1 MIGGVTADPL
11 ADLGAQY
18 KDAKERHTRA
28 VRAVKRAADRRA
40 AEAATMDEL
49 REPLRQAIIAAAK
62 AGRAPKVICELTG
75 YGPERVRQI
84 LRAAGVEPFERD
96 QSPT

>member
-1 MIGGVTADPL
+1 MADDPL
-11 ADLGAQY
+11 ADIGARL
-18 KDAKERHTRA
+18 KDVKQRHDAAVKA
-28 VRAVKRAADRRA
+28 VRRADHKRAALAVELDA
-40 AEAATMDEL
+40 L
-49 REPLRQAIIAAAK
+49 REPARAEIVAAAK

>member
-1 MIGGVTADPL
+1 MTADPL
-11 ADLGAQY
+11 AQLGAQY
-18 KDAKERHTRA
+18 RDAKDRHTRA
-28 VRAVKRAADRRA
+28 VKAVKRAAERRA
-40 AEAATMDEL
+40 AEAAVMDEL
-49 REPLRQAIIAAAK
+49 REPLRREIVAAAK

-96 QSPT
+96 QSPS